1 MSTYR
6 VFGRGET
13 HFFDP
18 DSYRD
23 IVTYITNPQK
33 AAFTGGC
40 NVSGIETAAAEM
52 QQVAKVFGKD
62 CGKRVRHSE
71 LSFSE
76 CETVTP
82 EMANEYAQHIIEH
95 YAPEYQI
102 VYAVHTNTNH
112 LHIHFAMNQISFVD
126 GHRYQG
132 KKDDYYRFMAHIR
145 SVTHLVVIPV
155 K

>member
-1 MSTYR
+1 MFLPLANNMTGQYVVKNLLLLLLYKYIKRRLNIMSTYR

-40 NVSGIETAAAEM
+40 NVTSIETAAAEM
-52 QQVAKVFGKD
+52 QQVAKGFGKD

-82 EMANEYAQHIIEH
+82 EMANVSLSTMHRNIKSFMQFIPIRIIC
-95 YAPEYQI
+95 
-102 VYAVHTNTNH
+102 TFT
-112 LHIHFAMNQISFVD
+112 L
-126 GHRYQG
+126 R
-132 KKDDYYRFMAHIR
+132 
-145 SVTHLVVIPV
+145 
-155 K
+155 